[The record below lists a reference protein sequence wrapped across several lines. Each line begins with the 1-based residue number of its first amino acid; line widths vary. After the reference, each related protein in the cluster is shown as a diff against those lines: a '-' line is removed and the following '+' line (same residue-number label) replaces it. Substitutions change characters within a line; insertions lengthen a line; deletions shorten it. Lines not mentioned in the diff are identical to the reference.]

1 MTKLESP
8 HDIKDTAVTLQEKLL
23 GSDIELIRMAEEAF
37 HQLVDRYCQ
46 ENEGMMV
53 PLQYEVAKDFEYFM
67 RLVDLTLAYF
77 ADGYVRPALRE
88 LPEEYDGKAVLGK
101 TECLV

>member
-8 HDIKDTAVTLQEKLL
+8 HDIKDTSVTLQEKLL
-23 GSDIELIRMAEEAF
+23 GSDIELIRIAERAF
-37 HQLVDRYCQ
+37 NQLADRFCQ

-77 ADGYVRPALRE
+77 ADGME
-88 LPEEYDGKAVLGK
+88 TSGQIQ
-101 TECLV
+101 